1 MSSPVFI
8 IFLECLKLGREAA
21 FMGGKK
27 KNRLEALDA
36 IVN

>member
-27 KNRLEALDA
+27 KTDLKL
-36 IVN
+36 